1 MTLGTELLIEGQ
13 RLPNFLRPE
22 RSHRPVNYYAECCGR
37 PQVLVVSPSPLAPE
51 QQAQLSRLASG
62 DALLV
67 VLQVVSGPTRLA
79 PIAGVDLLL
88 ADDGQVAAFLSRAPD
103 PAVLV
108 LDRQFRLLQRQPL
121 TGTDPDQL
129 RQRLEAADEA
139 AQHAPVLVV
148 PRVMSGELCRQL
160 IAAYHQDN
168 EASGVYRLA
177 QGKAVYEPDPD
188 VKIRREH
195 RMTHNHPLWQTV
207 ETRLR
212 LCLLP
217 EIQWAFNYEVT
228 HFEGVKVVAYDA
240 RDGGHFAPHRD
251 NDGEDT
257 AHRRFAM
264 TLNLN
269 TDDYAAGELCFPE
282 YGQCFKPEEGA
293 AVVFSCNLAHQA
305 RPVTEG
311 VRFALVSFFY
321 SQPDQFR
328 EVPMERRV

>member
-1 MTLGTELLIEGQ
+1 MSADHKLLIEGQ
-13 RLPNFLRPE
+13 RLPNYLRPD
-22 RSHRPVNYYAECCGR
+22 RSNRPVNYYGECCGR
-37 PQVLVVSPSPLAPE
+37 PQVLVVSPSPLSE
-51 QQAQLSRLASG
+51 QQRQQLATLSSG

-67 VLQVVSGPTRLA
+67 VLQVVTGPGLL
-79 PIAGVDLLL
+79 PPLAGVDLLL
-88 ADDGQVAAFLSRAPD
+88 ADDGQVAAFLSRAPE
-103 PAVLV
+103 PTVLL

-121 TGTDPDQL
+121 AGADPAQL
-129 RQRLEAADEA
+129 GRRLQEADKA
-139 AQHAPVLVV
+139 AAHAPVLVV
-148 PRVMSGELCRQL
+148 PRVMSADLCGQL

-168 EASGVYRLA
+168 EASGVYRQE
-177 QGKAVYEPDPD
+177 QGKAIYEPDPE

-195 RMTHNHPLWQTV
+195 RMTHGHPLWQTV
-207 ETRLR
+207 ERRLR

-269 TDDYAAGELCFPE
+269 TDDYRDGELCFPE
-282 YGQCFKPEEGA
+282 YGQCFKPEVGA

-305 RPVTEG
+305 SPVTEG

-328 EVPMERRV
+328 KVDMERRV